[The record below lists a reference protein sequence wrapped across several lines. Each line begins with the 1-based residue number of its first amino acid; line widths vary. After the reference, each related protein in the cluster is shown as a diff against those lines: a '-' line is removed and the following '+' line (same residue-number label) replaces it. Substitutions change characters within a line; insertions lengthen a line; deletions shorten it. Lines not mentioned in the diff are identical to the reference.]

1 MKSLFPMLLM
11 LIASVSPAKDKL
23 AIAPEILSA
32 KTVAIVAKLGPV
44 GNGGYT
50 PDLQRAK
57 SQLTEA
63 LEKWG
68 RYKVVDEVKKAD
80 ILILVTEGHYG
91 SISQANLYTNG
102 QNTSGTVKDV
112 AVLGDILEVFKGGS
126 LPDKDALPLWTRVE
140 TGGYTWPAKRA
151 IDRFKKAVQESE
163 KQNKALSL
171 MYFVP
176 SVHPLLARELRQSKR
191 LQIFFDSLPESS
203 RQQIDHEVRDVKKED
218 TRLRCAQHAGAVIL
232 QDSHPCGSDHS
243 PAASRKKLLS
253 GKQNP

>member
-1 MKSLFPMLLM
+1 MRKLA
-11 LIASVSPAKDKL
+11 LIVVSAVLICAAKDK
-23 AIAPEILSA
+23 PRVPTEILTA
-32 KTVAIVAKLGPV
+32 KTVAVVAKLGPI

-80 ILILVTEGHYG
+80 LLILITEGHYG

-112 AVLGDILEVFKGGS
+112 AVLGDILEIFKGGS

-140 TGGYTWPAKRA
+140 TGGYSWPAKRA
-151 IDRFKKAVQESE
+151 IDHFKKTVQESE
-163 KQNKALSL
+163 QK
-171 MYFVP
+171 VT
-176 SVHPLLARELRQSKR
+176 H
-191 LQIFFDSLPESS
+191 
-203 RQQIDHEVRDVKKED
+203 
-218 TRLRCAQHAGAVIL
+218 
-232 QDSHPCGSDHS
+232 
-243 PAASRKKLLS
+243 
-253 GKQNP
+253 

>member
-1 MKSLFPMLLM
+1 MKKFVLVFVSSA
-11 LIASVSPAKDKL
+11 LICVAKDK
-23 AIAPEILSA
+23 PQVPTEILSA
-32 KTVAIVAKLGPV
+32 RTVVIVAKLGPV
-44 GNGGYT
+44 GNGGYS

-112 AVLGDILEVFKGGS
+112 AVLGDILEIFKGGS

-140 TGGYTWPAKRA
+140 TGGYSWPAKRA
-151 IDRFKKAVQESE
+151 IDHFKKAVQESGT
-163 KQNKALSL
+163 Q
-171 MYFVP
+171 
-176 SVHPLLARELRQSKR
+176 
-191 LQIFFDSLPESS
+191 
-203 RQQIDHEVRDVKKED
+203 
-218 TRLRCAQHAGAVIL
+218 
-232 QDSHPCGSDHS
+232 
-243 PAASRKKLLS
+243 AAH
-253 GKQNP
+253 